1 MKMFAGS
8 PLSSEADPRCYSD
21 DSVARGTAAN
31 SELHFPLT
39 LSRLQLLYS
48 QTRSSLLADA
58 QTESADLAFARDA
71 VQEAFAAAA
80 KSRFSFQSEKE
91 AIAWIRGEI
100 SAQVITGRSS
110 ASPSF
115 EPPYDWTDVL
125 RRAKISTSTPAIVAN
140 AKPSSRWSLRAS
152 VRSWAKRLNSEGQ
165 AHSPSA

>member
-125 RRAKISTSTPAIVAN
+125 RRAKISTTTPAIVAD
-140 AKPSSRWSLRAS
+140 AQPSSRWSLRAS
-152 VRSWAKRLNSEGQ
+152 VRSWAKRLNSDGQ
-165 AHSPSA
+165 AHSRSA

>member
-1 MKMFAGS
+1 MFEDS
-8 PLSSEADPRCYSD
+8 RLSSEAERRCYSD
-21 DSVARGTAAN
+21 APVEKVTAAN

-140 AKPSSRWSLRAS
+140 AQPSSRWSLRAS

>member
-110 ASPSF
+110 ALPSF

>member
-1 MKMFAGS
+1 MFAGS

-125 RRAKISTSTPAIVAN
+125 RRAKISTTTPAIVAD
-140 AKPSSRWSLRAS
+140 AQPSSRWSLRAS

>member
-140 AKPSSRWSLRAS
+140 AQPSSRWSLRAS

>member
-1 MKMFAGS
+1 MFAGS

-21 DSVARGTAAN
+21 DSIARATTAN
-31 SELHFPLT
+31 SEPHFPLT

-48 QTRSSLLADA
+48 QTRSSLLADT
-58 QTESADLAFARDA
+58 QTKSADLAFARDA

-80 KSRFSFQSEKE
+80 KNRFSFQSEK
-91 AIAWIRGEI
+91 AAVAWIRTEI
-100 SAQVITGRSS
+100 SAQVVTRRSS
-110 ASPSF
+110 DAPSF

-125 RRAKISTSTPAIVAN
+125 RRAKISTSTPVIVAD
-140 AKPSSRWSLRAS
+140 AQSSSRWSLRAL